1 MTRARWD
8 VVVARAMRL
17 MVAVTA
23 LALLAGS
30 GTAAIGADDL
40 HDARDGAANRIQRA
54 ERRVGESSAG
64 LAAATER
71 LRGALARLQDAK
83 AELAAMDT
91 AVVAARERDQALR
104 SDLRDAELRLNDAR
118 ASLSS
123 AVAAVADQEQ
133 VVVDTVVGLYQG
145 DDPALLALSS
155 LLNSASTEDLVR
167 RQSATEVLLNKQAR
181 AYDTLRATQVL
192 AEVGERRVEEGALE
206 VATKQRAAAASLDD
220 LKAVRN
226 QARSA
231 AQEVGT
237 SVRQRRR
244 ARQRAERI
252 RARDLAVLRRAEAE
266 EALIRKRIR
275 VAARRRAAQAAPGN
289 DTSAAAADGFLMT
302 PVAGSVSSPF
312 GYRVHPIFKY
322 WGLHDGIDY
331 AAGCGQPLWAGATG
345 VVTSKYYSDVYGYR
359 LFVDV
364 GGAGGK
370 AITLVYNHAA
380 AYSVGVGDRLR
391 RGQVIGSVGDTGWST
406 GCHLHFTVLAN
417 GSPVD
422 PEGWY

>member
-71 LRGALARLQDAK
+71 LQGALARLQDAK

-91 AVVAARERDQALR
+91 AVVAARARDQALR

-123 AVAAVADQEQ
+123 AVAGVADQEQ

-167 RQSATEVLLNKQAR
+167 RQSATEVLLNKQTR
-181 AYDTLRATQVL
+181 AYDALRATQVL
-192 AEVGERRVEEGALE
+192 AEVGERQVEDGAME
-206 VATKQRAAAASLDD
+206 VATRQRAAAAGLDD
-220 LKAVRN
+220 LKDARN
-226 QARSA
+226 RARSA
-231 AQEVGT
+231 AQEVRE

-244 ARQRAERI
+244 ARQQAKRI
-252 RARDLAVLRRAEAE
+252 RARDLAVLRQAEAE
-266 EALIRKRIR
+266 EARIR
-275 VAARRRAAQAAPGN
+275 ERIRTAARRRAAQAARGN
-289 DTSAAAADGFLMT
+289 NISAAAADGFLMP
-302 PVAGSVSSPF
+302 PVAGSVTSPF

-331 AAGCGQPLWAGATG
+331 AAGCGQSLWAGAAG

-364 GGAGGK
+364 GGASGK
-370 AITLVYNHAA
+370 GITLVYNHAA
-380 AYSVGVGDRLR
+380 GYSVGVGDRLR
-391 RGQVIGSVGDTGWST
+391 RGQVVGSVGDTGWST

-417 GSPVD
+417 GNPVD

>member
-1 MTRARWD
+1 MLAP
-8 VVVARAMRL
+8 AMRL
-17 MVAVTA
+17 TVALTT
-23 LALLAGS
+23 LSLLVAS
-30 GTAAIGADDL
+30 GTAADGADDL

-71 LRGALARLQDAK
+71 LQGALARLQDAK
-83 AELAAMDT
+83 AQLAAMDS
-91 AVVAARERDQALR
+91 AVVAARERDQTLR
-104 SDLRDAELRLNDAR
+104 SDLRDAELRLGDAR
-118 ASLSS
+118 ATLSS
-123 AVAAVADQEQ
+123 AVAGVADQEQ

-145 DDPALLALSS
+145 DDPALFALSS

-167 RQSATEVLLNKQAR
+167 RESATEALLIKQSR

-192 AEVGERRVEEGALE
+192 AEVSERRVEEGALE
-206 VATKQRAAAASLDD
+206 VATKQRAAAAGLDD
-220 LKAVRN
+220 LKDARN
-226 QARSA
+226 RARSA
-231 AQEVGT
+231 AQEVGE
-237 SVRQRRR
+237 SVRHRRR

-252 RARDLAVLRRAEAE
+252 RVRDLAVLRQAEAD
-266 EALIRKRIR
+266 EARIR
-275 VAARRRAAQAAPGN
+275 ERIRAAARRRAARAARGN
-289 DTSAAAADGFLMT
+289 GVSAAAADGFLMA

-331 AAGCGQPLWAGATG
+331 AAGCGQPLWAGAAG

-370 AITLVYNHAA
+370 GVTLVYNHAA
-380 AYSVGVGDRLR
+380 GYSVGVGDRLL
-391 RGQVIGSVGDTGWST
+391 RGQAIGSVGNTGWST

-417 GSPVD
+417 GNPVD